1 MFLNIRGHNISYTE
15 AGNGFPVVLLHG
27 YLESSEIWNG
37 FAEKLSAEFRV
48 ICFDLPGHGL
58 SEVYSDT
65 HTMELMAEI
74 IKESLDILKISRCFM
89 AGHSLGGYV
98 TLAFLER
105 FPALLSGYCLFH
117 SHPLPDTSQAL
128 EKRRREIA
136 VVEAG
141 KKALMYPD
149 NVMKMFAT
157 ANLEKFSGA
166 LQRSKAIASK
176 IPGEGIIAVLKGMM
190 ERPGRT
196 GIMERGLVPCLW
208 ILGAM
213 DNYIDHASI
222 QKKVAI
228 PSNTK
233 VVILNNSGH
242 MGFVEEQDLSVKLV
256 SDFVKSISRH

>member
-1 MFLNIRGHNISYTE
+1 MFLNVLDRNISYTDT
-15 AGNGFPVVLLHG
+15 GTGFPIVLLHG
-27 YLESSEIWNG
+27 YLESSEVWGG
-37 FAEKLSAEFRV
+37 FAEKLSAEYRV
-48 ICFDLPGHGL
+48 LCFDLPGHGL

-65 HTMELMAEI
+65 HTMEFMAEI
-74 IKESLDILKISRCFM
+74 VKESLDILKISKCFM

-105 FPALLSGYCLFH
+105 FPELLSGYCLFH
-117 SHPLPDTSQAL
+117 SQPLPDTPQAL

-157 ANLEKFSGA
+157 SNLQNFQGA

-190 ERPGRT
+190 QRPART
-196 GIMERGLVPCLW
+196 GIMEKGLVPCLW

-213 DNYIDHASI
+213 DNYIDHEAI
-222 QKKVAI
+222 QKKVQLPVNA
-228 PSNTK
+228 K
-233 VVILNNSGH
+233 VIVLQNSGH
-242 MGFVEEQDLSVKLV
+242 MGFVEEQEISLNIV
-256 SDFVKSISRH
+256 SDFVRSVSQC